1 MTQCARNVLITGAT
15 GAIGQAL
22 AEEYAA
28 PGVTRTLLGRRVDAL
43 RDIAARCEARG
54 ASVREAVL
62 DLRDREALRVW
73 LDAQAADA
81 PPDLAIVNAGVNI
94 SAAGPGRGEDWDEI
108 EGLLEVNVR
117 ASLALAHALG
127 ERMRRRGAGQ
137 IALISSQAAWRGL
150 PATPSYSGSKA
161 ALKAYGE
168 ALRDAM
174 APQGV
179 RISVVMPGYVTSP
192 MCAAMPGPKPFEWD
206 PARAARRV
214 RRGLEA
220 NRARISFPFPLN
232 LGCWLLAGLPPGLSG
247 RILGWLGY
255 GA

>member
-1 MTQCARNVLITGAT
+1 MTQTALNVLITGAT

-28 PGVTRTLLGRRVDAL
+28 PGVTLVLQGRRLDVL
-43 RDIAARCEARG
+43 RDLAARCEARG
-54 ASVREAVL
+54 ARARTAAL
-62 DLRDREALRVW
+62 DLRAREALRAW
-73 LDAQAADA
+73 LDALADEA

-94 SAAGPGRGEDWDEI
+94 SAPRPGQGEVWDDV

-117 ASLALAHALG
+117 ASMAIAHALG

-137 IALISSQAAWRGL
+137 IALMSSQAAWRGL
-150 PATPSYSGSKA
+150 PATPSYSASKA

-168 ALRDAM
+168 ALRDGLAR
-174 APQGV
+174 QGV
-179 RISVVMPGYVTSP
+179 RVNVVMPGYVTSP

-206 PARAARRV
+206 AARAARRV
-214 RRGLEA
+214 RRGLA
-220 NRARISFPFPLN
+220 ADRARISFPFPLN

-247 RILGWLGY
+247 RILRWLGY